1 MAFVLR
7 RIGFMVAAFCL
18 SSWPVFQLM
27 AMSYITTAMMI
38 YLMWYKPFEDNFFN
52 YIEVMNEI
60 TAILLLYVM
69 FSFTDWIP
77 DAGNRYDYAWF
88 FIGITSLNLLV
99 HIFFLMKEN
108 IKLVQLKYR
117 KWMNKRKSKHS
128 KKNRRLSKAGT

>member
-1 MAFVLR
+1 MSIWFPLAFVLR

-18 SSWPVFQLM
+18 ASWPVFQLM
-27 AMSYITTAMMI
+27 AMTYITTMMMI
-38 YLMWYKPFEDNFFN
+38 YLMWNKPFEDNFYN

-60 TAILLLYVM
+60 TAMLLLYVM

-77 DAGNRYDYAWF
+77 DAGDRYGYAWF

-117 KWMNKRKSKHS
+117 KFMNKRKG
-128 KKNRRLSKAGT
+128 R